1 MPLHP
6 CSGQATPM
14 DMGFVVLHLG
24 HFSFVTSF
32 FSTTTSIFPFSS
44 FLKFFVFLQCG
55 YAEHARNF
63 PFLPH
68 FITITLPHFS
78 HLISVG
84 VSSFFMS
91 FISFSAFFRLSLK
104 GP

>member
-1 MPLHP
+1 MNLPNLP
-6 CSGQATPM
+6 VFMS
-14 DMGFVVLHLG
+14 MGLPQLG
-24 HFSFVTSF
+24 HFSSVISF
-32 FSTTTSIFPFSS
+32 FSTTTSIFPLSP
-44 FLKFFVFLQCG
+44 FLKFFVFLHFG

-78 HLISVG
+78 HLMSVG
-84 VSSFFMS
+84 VSSLFMS
-91 FISFSAFFRLSLK
+91 FISFSAFLRLSLN